1 MANDNIT
8 GNGTR
13 VLDTRLWAGS
23 PQDSTAWLQ
32 SPIGSNAAVGAIN
45 MGIIDLIIPDGDA
58 AVIYDL
64 GLAANAITGSELI
77 GILSIH
83 NTTTAAAN
91 TFTVAGNI
99 STNTLLKFITAEGQ
113 DNDVVRVT
121 FLYR

>member
-1 MANDNIT
+1 MANTNIT

-32 SPIGSNAAVGAIN
+32 TPIGSNSALGAIN
-45 MGIIDLIIPDGDA
+45 MGIIDLVIPDGDA
-58 AVIYDL
+58 AVIYELDL
-64 GLAANAITGSELI
+64 ATNAITGSELI

-99 STNTLLKFITAEGQ
+99 STSTDLKFVTAEGVN
-113 DNDVVRVT
+113 NDVVRVT